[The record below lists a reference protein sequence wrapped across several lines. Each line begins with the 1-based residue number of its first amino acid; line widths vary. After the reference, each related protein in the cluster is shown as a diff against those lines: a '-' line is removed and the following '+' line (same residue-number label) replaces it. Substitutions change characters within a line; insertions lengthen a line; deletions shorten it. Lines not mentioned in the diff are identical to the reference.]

1 MKADCKERLV
11 LITTLEQENIGSMSQ
26 KAAKGQQDGMVAG
39 RLVNS
44 KAKGCMAL
52 LSDIFGLGRLAPS
65 LACCY
70 VICKQLPVPNVS
82 SNA

>member
-11 LITTLEQENIGSMSQ
+11 LITTLEQKSNGSMSH
-26 KAAKGQQDGMVAG
+26 KAAKGQQDGMTAG
-39 RLVNS
+39 RLVNN

-52 LSDIFGLGRLAPS
+52 YLSNNFAQGRLAPS

-70 VICKQLPVPNVS
+70 VTCKTI
-82 SNA
+82 ACA